1 MGWYLI
7 YFYIIL
13 KEFQIWNFITI
24 FKLNLIKKISMLY
37 I

>member
-1 MGWYLI
+1 MSWYLI
-7 YFYIIL
+7 YFYIIF

-24 FKLNLIKKISMLY
+24 IKLNLIKKISMLY